1 MIGVGGRDRV
11 VRGVGRLSVA
21 RRRAYRGFGGR
32 RAYGPQR
39 SRLGPFACPRRK
51 ARYVSTRLVQLCAA
65 TPVDALQHEWID
77 VTAVQ
82 KTFVDDEVDMPGKL
96 T

>member
-1 MIGVGGRDRV
+1 
-11 VRGVGRLSVA
+11 
-21 RRRAYRGFGGR
+21 
-32 RAYGPQR
+32 
-39 SRLGPFACPRRK
+39 
-51 ARYVSTRLVQLCAA
+51 VSTRLVQLCAA